1 MNIRQKRE
9 LKDAASA
16 QLSAAPQAGRIL
28 LIYCGITLG
37 LSALVTVVNYCL
49 GLEISQTGGLKN
61 IGIRSVLSTIQTVLP
76 MIQTVVLMALELG
89 YTSAMLRVAR
99 GQYASPN
106 GLRLGFDR
114 FWVLLRCSL
123 LRGLIYFTVGMVSI
137 YVGVIIY
144 LMTPLSEPA
153 MELLTPLVA
162 DAMTSGESAL
172 VMNEAIYDQVVS
184 AMTPA
189 LILCGILFLAVAA
202 PFFYQYRM
210 ADYLLIDRPGIGA
223 FAALKESRKM
233 MKGNKLH
240 MLRLDISLW
249 WYYAALLAASLVCY
263 GDQILPMLG
272 VNLPLSGDVGYFVF
286 FGLYLAVTF
295 VVYYFLRNRVEVTY
309 ALAYDSLRPKEP
321 ENTGVVLG
329 NIFQM

>member
-106 GLRLGFDR
+106 SLRMGMDR
-114 FWVLLRCSL
+114 FWPLVRLNLVQALLYLGVCMFGAYL
-123 LRGLIYFTVGMVSI
+123 AVTIFT
-137 YVGVIIY
+137 
-144 LMTPLSEPA
+144 
-153 MELLTPLVA
+153 LTPAARELTDMIA
-162 DAMTSGESAL
+162 AMDPTAMLDEATAMAVYDMMLPLFPLFGIFCLALMAPVFYALRMSGY
-172 VMNEAIYDQVVS
+172 V
-184 AMTPA
+184 
-189 LILCGILFLAVAA
+189 
-202 PFFYQYRM
+202 
-210 ADYLLIDRPGIGA
+210 LIDNPGMPT
-223 FAALKESRKM
+223 LLVLRESRKM
-233 MKGNKLH
+233 MKRNRFALF
-240 MLRLDISLW
+240 RLDLSF
-249 WYYAALLAASLVCY
+249 WYYYVLGFLATFVAY
-263 GDQILPMLG
+263 GDSLLPMLG
-272 VNLPLSGDVGYFVF
+272 ISLPISDTVGYFLF
-286 FGLYLAVTF
+286 YGIYLVLELGISWL
-295 VVYYFLRNRVEVTY
+295 FLNRISVTY
-309 ALAYDSLRPKEP
+309 ALAYESLRPRPQPQE
-321 ENTGVVLG
+321 GVVLG